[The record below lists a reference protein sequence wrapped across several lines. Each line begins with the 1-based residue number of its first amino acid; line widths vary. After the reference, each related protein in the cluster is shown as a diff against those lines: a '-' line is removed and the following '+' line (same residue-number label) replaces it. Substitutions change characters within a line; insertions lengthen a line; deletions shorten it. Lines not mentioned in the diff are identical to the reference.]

1 MKIIGLTGGIGS
13 GKSTVAQ
20 FLAEL
25 GAKTIDLDKTGHAV
39 LKKGSDVYNKVVSEF
54 GQGILAD
61 NGEIDR
67 ARLGKI
73 VFGSTGTLK
82 RLNSIT
88 HPAIDTLVE
97 KEIEKSRSKGIK
109 VLVLE
114 AAAMMENDKTILVDE
129 LWITV
134 APEPAVIK
142 RIKVRSGYTEE
153 EAKKRIKSQM
163 TDEERIKKADI
174 VIYNNGTPEE
184 LREKVKTEWDKL
196 QGRI

>member
-73 VFGSTGTLK
+73 VFGSTDALK